1 MTLFV
6 LVAVHN
12 RRAFTQQFIESVRA
26 QTCHETVRMCV
37 VDDGSA
43 DGTAEFLA
51 AQTDV
56 EVIRGDGNLWWSGAV
71 RRGLEHLREIAGPA
85 DWIYLGNNDTVL
97 DAHHFSVLLEAAAPK
112 AIVGSVA
119 KEIWP
124 DGTVNPVSA
133 GFRIDRARLVV
144 ENLKVDSSEPVDA
157 LAGRGLLL
165 PISAADSHLLTP
177 HRMPQHF
184 ADLAFTSAL
193 KRRGWHLQ
201 VATAAQSTQLERAGS
216 SVELAPHLKD
226 FASKKSQMYLPALW
240 NFWWDLSTPRQ
251 RLSLPLRFAN
261 LGVRQLVSGAY
272 R

>member
-1 MTLFV
+1 MSLFV

-12 RRAFTQQFIESVRA
+12 RCAFTQQFIESVQA
-26 QTCHETVRMCV
+26 QVCREIVRICV
-37 VDDGSA
+37 VDDGST

-51 AQTDV
+51 SQTDLDV
-56 EVIRGDGNLWWSGAV
+56 VHGDGNLWWSGAV
-71 RRGLEHLREIAGPA
+71 RRGFEHLRRVADPA

-97 DAHHFSVLLEAAAPK
+97 DPNHFSALLEAAIPGT
-112 AIVGSVA
+112 IVGSVA

-133 GFRIDRARLVV
+133 GFKIDSARLLV
-144 ENLKVDSSEPVDA
+144 ENLQVNSTDPVDA

-165 PISAADSHLLTP
+165 PVSAADPYLLEP

-184 ADLAFTSAL
+184 ADLAFTASL
-193 KRRGWHLQ
+193 KRLGWRLD
-201 VATAAQSTQLERAGS
+201 VASAAQSTQLERAGS
-216 SVELAPHLKD
+216 SVEFAPDLKD
-226 FASKKSQMYLPALW
+226 FSSKKSQMYLPALW

-251 RLSLPLRFAN
+251 RLSLPVRFAN
-261 LGVRQLVSGAY
+261 RGVRQLLSGSY